1 MKMMTYRKAGMWA
14 AMVALCSCTL
24 CVLPIM
30 AQEQAPAAPQG
41 APHEGMGP
49 RGKNM
54 EAHQLDM
61 LTKKLNLTADQQAQV
76 RAIDEDTGKQAMAVR
91 NDTSL
96 SQDEKRSKMMELH
109 KSAQEKIR
117 AILTDDQKTKY
128 DAMQAERKA
137 KMKERQQG
145 GAPTAPPQ

>member
-1 MKMMTYRKAGMWA
+1 
-14 AMVALCSCTL
+14 
-24 CVLPIM
+24 
-30 AQEQAPAAPQG
+30 
-41 APHEGMGP
+41 
-49 RGKNM
+49 M

-96 SQDEKRSKMMELH
+96 SQDEKRSKMMDLH
-109 KSAQEKIR
+109 KSSQEKIR

-128 DAMQAERKA
+128 DAMQAEMKA

-145 GAPTAPPQ
+145 GAPAAPPQ